1 MQHPIKNMEAA
12 IVANS
17 VLRSDF
23 FSRKRMASST
33 FLMVDEIR
41 FPLLWL
47 FSALCLFV
55 LRSYFLLFY
64 EYIYLFAYAMQFY
77 FCIAFRQ
84 AQNQGSFIQ

>member
-33 FLMVDEIR
+33 FLMV
-41 FPLLWL
+41 W
-47 FSALCLFV
+47 
-55 LRSYFLLFY
+55 
-64 EYIYLFAYAMQFY
+64 
-77 FCIAFRQ
+77 
-84 AQNQGSFIQ
+84 